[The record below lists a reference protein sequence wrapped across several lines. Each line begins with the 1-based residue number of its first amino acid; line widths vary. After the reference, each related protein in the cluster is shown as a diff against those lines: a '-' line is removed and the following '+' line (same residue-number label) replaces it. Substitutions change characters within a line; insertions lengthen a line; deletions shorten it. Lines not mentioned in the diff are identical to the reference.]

1 MIIEW
6 IVLCLVSFLIIVSYF
21 KAYKLK
27 TRIIFIS
34 VLILASLLLLLPIFS
49 FSRFTLMGLFLFERL
64 WILLALVLITEA
76 FVSRSKRIVMI
87 IFSGIS
93 IAAYFFLRRFI

>member
-21 KAYKLK
+21 KAYKL
-27 TRIIFIS
+27 I
-34 VLILASLLLLLPIFS
+34 LLPIFS